1 MFCDPEPQPAR
12 TVVFKKLCL
21 LIALL
26 CLAACA
32 PRSSQT
38 NDPAA
43 PPVLSPDQ
51 QMANFLG
58 DSHPGASASFS
69 GTSYGDY
76 VTVTT
81 REDYISALGELCR
94 EGLVNSSGGITRIA
108 VCRDKKE
115 QAWRLAP
122 RIFPQGAL

>member
-1 MFCDPEPQPAR
+1 MKRLLPLI
-12 TVVFKKLCL
+12 VCL
-21 LIALL
+21 M
-26 CLAACA
+26 LAACA
-32 PRSSQT
+32 PRSEQASVPEHQ
-38 NDPAA
+38 
-43 PPVLSPDQ
+43 PPLSPDQ

-94 EGLVNSSGGITRIA
+94 EGLVNNSKGITRIA

-115 QAWRLAP
+115 QSWRLAP

>member
-1 MFCDPEPQPAR
+1 MKRLLPL
-12 TVVFKKLCL
+12 VVCL
-21 LIALL
+21 L
-26 CLAACA
+26 LAACA
-32 PRSSQT
+32 PRN
-38 NDPAA
+38 NDQAA
-43 PPVLSPDQ
+43 PANQLILSPDQ
-51 QMANFLG
+51 QMANCLG

>member
-1 MFCDPEPQPAR
+1 MKYLFPL
-12 TVVFKKLCL
+12 TICL
-21 LIALL
+21 L
-26 CLAACA
+26 LAACA
-32 PRSSQT
+32 PRNEQA
-38 NDPAA
+38 NDLTAQPAI
-43 PPVLSPDQ
+43 SPDQ

-58 DSHPGASASFS
+58 DSQPGASASFS
-69 GTSYGDY
+69 DTSYGDY
-76 VTVTT
+76 VTVIT

-108 VCRDKKE
+108 VCRDKEE

>member
-1 MFCDPEPQPAR
+1 MKYLLPLAI
-12 TVVFKKLCL
+12 CL
-21 LIALL
+21 L
-26 CLAACA
+26 LAACA
-32 PRSSQT
+32 PRHEQA

-43 PPVLSPDQ
+43 QPVLSSDQ

-58 DSHPGASASFS
+58 DSQPGASASFS
-69 GTSYGDY
+69 GTSYGAY

-94 EGLVNSSGGITRIA
+94 EGLVNGSGGITRIA
-108 VCRDKKE
+108 VCRDKE
-115 QAWRLAP
+115 GQQWRLAP

>member
-1 MFCDPEPQPAR
+1 MKRFLL
-12 TVVFKKLCL
+12 VLFCL
-21 LIALL
+21 LLSS
-26 CLAACA
+26 CA
-32 PRSSQT
+32 PRSEQA
-38 NDPAA
+38 AA
-43 PPVLSPDQ
+43 PEIQPVLSPDQ

-58 DSHPGASASFS
+58 DRQPGASASFS

>member
-1 MFCDPEPQPAR
+1 MKRLLPLL
-12 TVVFKKLCL
+12 VCL
-21 LIALL
+21 L
-26 CLAACA
+26 LAACA
-32 PRSSQT
+32 PR
-38 NDPAA
+38 NDQAVAPADQ
-43 PPVLSPDQ
+43 PVLSPDQ

-94 EGLVNSSGGITRIA
+94 EGLVNNSKGVTRIA

-115 QAWRLAP
+115 QSWRLAP

>member
-1 MFCDPEPQPAR
+1 
-12 TVVFKKLCL
+12 
-21 LIALL
+21 
-26 CLAACA
+26 
-32 PRSSQT
+32 
-38 NDPAA
+38 
-43 PPVLSPDQ
+43 
-51 QMANFLG
+51 MANFLG

-94 EGLVNSSGGITRIA
+94 ESLVNNSKGITRIA

-115 QAWRLAP
+115 QSWRLAP

>member
-1 MFCDPEPQPAR
+1 MKRLLPLL
-12 TVVFKKLCL
+12 VCL
-21 LIALL
+21 L
-26 CLAACA
+26 LAACA
-32 PRSSQT
+32 SRS
-38 NDPAA
+38 DHAVA
-43 PPVLSPDQ
+43 PTDQPVLSPDQ

-58 DSHPGASASFS
+58 DSHPGATASFS

-94 EGLVNSSGGITRIA
+94 EGLVNGSGGITRIA

-115 QAWRLAP
+115 QSWRLAP

>member
-1 MFCDPEPQPAR
+1 MKRLLPF
-12 TVVFKKLCL
+12 VVCL
-21 LIALL
+21 L
-26 CLAACA
+26 LAACA
-32 PRSSQT
+32 PRN
-38 NDPAA
+38 NDQAA
-43 PPVLSPDQ
+43 PANQPVLSPDQ

-94 EGLVNSSGGITRIA
+94 EGLINSSGGITRIA

>member
-1 MFCDPEPQPAR
+1 M
-12 TVVFKKLCL
+12 FKKFCL
-21 LIALL
+21 LIPLI

-32 PRSSQT
+32 PRSEQA
-38 NDPAA
+38 AA
-43 PPVLSPDQ
+43 PEIQPVLSPDR

-69 GTSYGDY
+69 GTIYGDY

>member
-1 MFCDPEPQPAR
+1 MKHLLPLF
-12 TVVFKKLCL
+12 VCL
-21 LIALL
+21 L
-26 CLAACA
+26 LAACA
-32 PRSSQT
+32 PRTDQAVA
-38 NDPAA
+38 PADQ
-43 PPVLSPDQ
+43 PVLSPDQ

-94 EGLVNSSGGITRIA
+94 EGLVNNSKGITRIA
-108 VCRDKKE
+108 VCRDKKK
-115 QAWRLAP
+115 QSWRLAP
-122 RIFPQGAL
+122 RIFAQGVL